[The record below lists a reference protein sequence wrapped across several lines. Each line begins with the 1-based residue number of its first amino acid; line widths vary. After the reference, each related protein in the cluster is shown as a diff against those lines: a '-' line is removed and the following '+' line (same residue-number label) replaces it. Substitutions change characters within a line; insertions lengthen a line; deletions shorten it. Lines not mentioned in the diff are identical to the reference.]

1 MKHKPIRVDWD
12 ELEVAFTNHD
22 EEIVYYLDLVTGK
35 VLIEGEGEDD
45 DFDDDD
51 EDFSANTLAASAR
64 PAPSDDATR
73 AYVKPVTTELKL
85 DWMSAFLAE
94 KDNGLD
100 DETNARLKEAYDSD
114 DAPEQLSAF
123 LRGADEARDVWYL
136 YRSNRLHEHMQAW
149 LEDEEITPI
158 DPPPWA

>member
-22 EEIVYYLDLVTGK
+22 EELVYYLDLVTGK
-35 VLIEGEGEDD
+35 VIIDGEGEDD

-51 EDFSANTLAASAR
+51 DFSANRVVATGKPDAH
-64 PAPSDDATR
+64 DDATR
-73 AYVKPVTTELKL
+73 AYAKPITTEMKL
-85 DWMSAFLAE
+85 EWMKKFLAE

-100 DETNARLKEAYDSD
+100 EEANAELNKAFKSANAAEA
-114 DAPEQLSAF
+114 LGAF

-136 YRSNRLHEHMQAW
+136 YRSDKLHEHMQSW
-149 LEDEEITPI
+149 LGEHEITPI
-158 DPPPWA
+158 DPPPWN